1 MKLLTLTRRTAL
13 AGGAALAL
21 SLAALSPA
29 AAQTPPGVLVV
40 GQVAEPQALDPHAVT
55 AVNDFRILMNVYDG
69 LVRYAPGTLEVEP
82 ALASSWEV
90 SEDGTVYT
98 FSLRDGVTFHDGS
111 ALDAEAV
118 VFNFERMLNEDHP
131 YHDTGPFPLSF
142 FFSAIETVEAVD
154 DLTVRFTL
162 NGPYAPFLSNLA
174 YPTGLIVS
182 PAAVMEHGAEFG
194 RNPSGTGPFTFVE
207 WRSNEAVVVEA
218 NADYWDGAPALE
230 AVVFRPITDANTRVA
245 EMLSGGIDMMVEV
258 PPVALSEFQ
267 GDEFVV
273 VEQAGPHVWF
283 LILNM
288 REGPFTN
295 QLVRQA
301 ANYAVNKTALVEEV
315 LEGTAEVAA
324 GPTPPAF
331 AWAYNEDLEPYPY
344 DPDRARALL
353 AEAGV
358 ENPEITFYV
367 TEGGSG
373 MLDPVAMG
381 TAIQADLEAVGF
393 DVTIETYE
401 WNTFLGRVNPGLE
414 GEADAAQMAW
424 MTNDPDTLPYLALR
438 TEAWPEQGGFN
449 SGYYSNPEV
458 DALLEE
464 ARTATD
470 QDRRAE
476 LYREM
481 QVIVQEDAPWVFV
494 ANWVQ
499 NAVTSDRVSN
509 FALEPSF
516 FLLLGDVEKN

>member
-1 MKLLTLTRRTAL
+1 MSFLNLTRRSV
-13 AGGAALAL
+13 LAL
-21 SLAALSPA
+21 TVATAVAMGGLSTA
-29 AAQTPPGVLVV
+29 NAQTPPGVLVV
-40 GQVAEPQALDPHAVT
+40 GQIAEPQALDPHAVT

-69 LVRYAPGTLEVEP
+69 LVRYTSGTLEVEP
-82 ALASSWEV
+82 ALATDWTISD
-90 SEDGTVYT
+90 DGTVYT
-98 FSLRDGVTFHDGS
+98 FALREGVSFHDGS
-111 ALDAEAV
+111 PFNAEAV

-142 FFSAIETVEAVD
+142 FFSSIESVEATGDMEV
-154 DLTVRFTL
+154 TFTL
-162 NGPYAPFLSNLA
+162 NAPYAPFLSNLA

-182 PAAVMEHGAEFG
+182 PAAVMEHGADFG
-194 RNPSGTGPFTFVE
+194 RNPSGTGAFTFTE

-218 NADYWDGAPALE
+218 NPDYWDGAPELQ
-230 AVVFRPITDANTRVA
+230 AVVFRPITDANTRTA
-245 EMLSGGIDMMVEV
+245 EMLAGGIDVMVEV

-267 GDEFVV
+267 GDGFTVHD
-273 VEQAGPHVWF
+273 QAGPHVWF
-283 LILNM
+283 LILNAL
-288 REGPFTN
+288 EGPFADVR
-295 QLVRQA
+295 VRQA
-301 ANYAVNKTALVEEV
+301 ANYAINKEAIVNDV

-331 AWAYNEDLEPYPY
+331 AWAYNDELEPYPY

-353 AEAGV
+353 AEAGM
-358 ENPEITFYV
+358 EAPEITFYV

-373 MLDPVAMG
+373 MLDPIAMG
-381 TAIQADLEAVGF
+381 TAMQADLEAVGF

-401 WNTFLGRVNPGLE
+401 WNTFLGEVNPGLE
-414 GEADAAQMAW
+414 GKADAAQMAW

-438 TEAWPEQGGFN
+438 TAAWPAEGGFN
-449 SGYYSNPEV
+449 SGYYSNPDV

-481 QVIVQEDAPWVFV
+481 QAIVQEDAPWVFV

-499 NAVTSDRVSN
+499 NAVTNDRVEG
-509 FALEPSF
+509 FGLEPSF
-516 FLLLGDVEKN
+516 FLLLDDVVKN